1 MDPSQ
6 ELVDLVDL
14 EDHVLGQVT
23 RGRVRR
29 ENLLHRGVSV
39 LVWNGRGELFVH
51 RRTDTKD
58 VFPGLHDMF
67 VAGVVGA
74 GESYAAAARRE
85 AAEELGI
92 EGPVPEELF
101 RTLYLGP
108 ACRAWT
114 GVYQVVWD
122 GPITPQASEVAWG
135 AFLPLAELQERLVS
149 WPFVPDGL
157 QVFREWEQRGL
168 RPPARPAG

>member
-1 MDPSQ
+1 MDPSL

-14 EDHVLGQVT
+14 EDRVLGQVT
-23 RGRVRR
+23 RGRVRG

-58 VFPGLHDMF
+58 VFPGLHDLF

-74 GESYAAAARRE
+74 GETYAEAARRE
-85 AAEELGI
+85 AQEELSI
-92 EGPVPEELF
+92 VGPRPEELF
-101 RTLYLGP
+101 RYLYQGP

-114 GVYQVVWD
+114 GVFQLTWD
-122 GPITPQASEVAWG
+122 GPVVPQASEVAWG
-135 AFLPLAELQERLVS
+135 AFLPLDVVQERLLS

-157 QVFREWEQRGL
+157 EVFREWERRGL
-168 RPPARPAG
+168 RPPGS